1 MPVDLI
7 PLNTVS
13 IVQNYKMLLKKR
25 TFAPMTTTRQ
35 HKVSRLLQKEL
46 GDYFQRQGSAL
57 TGGKMI
63 TVTVVRI
70 SPDLGVAKVYLSIF
84 PAENAKE
91 AVQAVSDKAGLVRS
105 ELGKKL
111 RNQLRHIPEFAFFLD
126 DSLDYI
132 DRIEDLL
139 KDK

>member
-1 MPVDLI
+1 MF
-7 PLNTVS
+7 
-13 IVQNYKMLLKKR
+13 LKKR

-46 GDYFQRQGSAL
+46 GEYFQKNGSAFA
-57 TGGKMI
+57 GGKMI
-63 TVTVVRI
+63 SVTVVRI

-84 PAENAKE
+84 PGEKAEE
-91 AVQAVSDKAGLVRS
+91 TIQVISEKAGLIRS
-105 ELGKKL
+105 QMGNIL

>member
-1 MPVDLI
+1 
-7 PLNTVS
+7 
-13 IVQNYKMLLKKR
+13 
-25 TFAPMTTTRQ
+25 MTTTRQ

-84 PAENAKE
+84 PGENAKE